1 MSVSIILEEL
11 NMEQTSN
18 HVGQAMTKN
27 QKWVLASTASGF
39 SLENMDIMFLS
50 FALAPIIASLHISST
65 AAGWIGSITNLG
77 MLAGGAI
84 FGLVGDRIG
93 RVKTF
98 TYTIFIFALAT
109 AAMFF
114 AHSLPTIYLCRFL
127 AGIGAGGEYGVGI
140 ALIAENFEPHL
151 IGRLTS
157 VAAIGGQVG
166 AIFAAIMAAY
176 IIPHFG
182 WNALFLLGI
191 IPVILTFF
199 IRRHVHESQEFIVAH
214 QKTIANHQKISVSR
228 LFATPRLALQT
239 LGLMVMTI
247 VQIAGYFGLMNWL
260 PSIVQKQQGLSVS
273 GSSIWMIAT
282 IVGMSIGMMVFGT
295 VMDNWGP
302 RWAFGIFLLGSAT
315 VMFTILMV
323 QSSIALIL
331 AGALI
336 GFFSN
341 GMFGG
346 YGAVISQLYPTA
358 IRSTANSIIMNVG
371 RAIGGF
377 SSVVIGL
384 LMDHYSLGVTMG
396 FLSALYIL
404 SFIVMSSLPGMRKL
418 ANH

>member
-1 MSVSIILEEL
+1 MQ
-11 NMEQTSN
+11 QTSTQFR
-18 HVGQAMTKN
+18 HTMTKN
-27 QKWVLASTASGF
+27 QKWVMASTAAGF

-50 FALAPIIASLHISST
+50 FALAPIIAELHISST

-98 TYTIFIFALAT
+98 TYTIFIFAFAT

-114 AHSLPTIYLCRFL
+114 AHSLPMIYTMRFL

-140 ALIAENFEPHL
+140 ALIAENFRPGQL
-151 IGRLTS
+151 GRLTS

-166 AIFAAIMAAY
+166 AIFAAVMAAY
-176 IIPHFG
+176 IIPAFG

-191 IPVILTFF
+191 IPVVLTFF
-199 IRRHVHESQEFIVAH
+199 IRRHVHESSEFITAH
-214 QKTIANHQKISVSR
+214 AHAVETHEKIAVSR
-228 LFATPRLALQT
+228 LFATPALALQT

-273 GSSIWMIAT
+273 GSSLWMVAT
-282 IVGMSIGMMVFGT
+282 IIGMSIGMMVFGT
-295 VMDNWGP
+295 IMDNLGP
-302 RWAFGIFLLGSAT
+302 RWAFGIFLLGSAS
-315 VMFTILMV
+315 VMFAILMV
-323 QSSIALIL
+323 KSAVALIL

-346 YGAVISQLYPTA
+346 YGAVISRLYPTE

-384 LMDHYSLGVTMG
+384 LMDHYTLAVTMG
-396 FLSALYIL
+396 CLSSLYII
-404 SFIVMSSLPGMRKL
+404 SFLVMEALPGMRKL
-418 ANH
+418 VH

>member
-1 MSVSIILEEL
+1 M
-11 NMEQTSN
+11 
-18 HVGQAMTKN
+18 
-27 QKWVLASTASGF
+27 
-39 SLENMDIMFLS
+39 
-50 FALAPIIASLHISST
+50 
-65 AAGWIGSITNLG
+65 
-77 MLAGGAI
+77 
-84 FGLVGDRIG
+84 
-93 RVKTF
+93 
-98 TYTIFIFALAT
+98 
-109 AAMFF
+109 
-114 AHSLPTIYLCRFL
+114 
-127 AGIGAGGEYGVGI
+127 
-140 ALIAENFEPHL
+140 
-151 IGRLTS
+151 
-157 VAAIGGQVG
+157 
-166 AIFAAIMAAY
+166 
-176 IIPHFG
+176 
-182 WNALFLLGI
+182 
-191 IPVILTFF
+191 
-199 IRRHVHESQEFIVAH
+199 HVHESQEFIVAH
-214 QKTIANHQKISVSR
+214 KKTIANHQRISISR

-260 PSIVQKQQGLSVS
+260 PSIVQRQQGLSVS

-282 IVGMSIGMMVFGT
+282 IIGMSIGMMVFGT